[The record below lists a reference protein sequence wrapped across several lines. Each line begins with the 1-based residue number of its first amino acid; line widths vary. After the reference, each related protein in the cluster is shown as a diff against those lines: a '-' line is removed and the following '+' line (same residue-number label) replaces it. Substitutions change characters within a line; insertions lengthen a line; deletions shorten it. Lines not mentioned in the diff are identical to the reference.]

1 MQRTHATVLPRR
13 IGATNANSQP
23 VNTAGGCRLQQRR
36 ARAERTEAADNGTQ
50 AINRILLASV
60 SGSGALVESGKASG
74 ARKAL
79 QTKLGGTEVD

>member
-1 MQRTHATVLPRR
+1 M
-13 IGATNANSQP
+13 
-23 VNTAGGCRLQQRR
+23 
-36 ARAERTEAADNGTQ
+36 RTEAADNGAQ

-79 QTKLGGTEVD
+79 QTKLGGTDVD

>member
-1 MQRTHATVLPRR
+1 MLANVLPCG
-13 IGATNANSQP
+13 IGTTNANSQP
-23 VNTAGGCRLQQRR
+23 VIYRWRMSFEAGR
-36 ARAERTEAADNGTQ
+36 ARAARTEAADNGAQ

-79 QTKLGGTEVD
+79 QTKLGGTDVD

>member
-23 VNTAGGCRLQQRR
+23 VNYRWRMSFETER
-36 ARAERTEAADNGTQ
+36 ARAERTEAADNGAQ

-74 ARKAL
+74 ARKAP